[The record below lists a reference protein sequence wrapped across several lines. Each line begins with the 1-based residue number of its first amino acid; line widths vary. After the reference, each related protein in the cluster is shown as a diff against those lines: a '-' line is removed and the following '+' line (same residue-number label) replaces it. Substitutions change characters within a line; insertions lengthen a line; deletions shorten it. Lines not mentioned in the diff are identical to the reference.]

1 VEICT
6 RSYNILVNTVGF
18 SPNDII
24 FDPNILTIA
33 TGMEEHNDY
42 GVAFIEA
49 TRVIKVLFNNVVY
62 VCEYQTGRCQ
72 GTRVLDSRF
81 CRLLLTHIL
90 LLFSLHSFYTVSQKK
105 PVMRYYAS

>member
-1 VEICT
+1 MEICT

-62 VCEYQTGRCQ
+62 VCVNMKYSCAKLCKYSTPNWS
-72 GTRVLDSRF
+72 RVIS
-81 CRLLLTHIL
+81 
-90 LLFSLHSFYTVSQKK
+90 
-105 PVMRYYAS
+105 

>member
-1 VEICT
+1 MEICT

-18 SPNDII
+18 RPNDVI

-49 TRVIKVLFNNVVY
+49 TKIIKVLLCFVY
-62 VCEYQTGRCQ
+62 
-72 GTRVLDSRF
+72 L
-81 CRLLLTHIL
+81 
-90 LLFSLHSFYTVSQKK
+90 
-105 PVMRYYAS
+105 